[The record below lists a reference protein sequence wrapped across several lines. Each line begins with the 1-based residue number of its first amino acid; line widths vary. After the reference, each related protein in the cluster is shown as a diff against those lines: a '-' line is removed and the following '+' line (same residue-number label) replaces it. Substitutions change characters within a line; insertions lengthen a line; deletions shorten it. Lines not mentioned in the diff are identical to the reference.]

1 MVNYQMLLNIKYR
14 QFILISIVVILLV
27 ICFILGFSLE
37 SYDKYMTYAVY
48 NENNLQIS
56 VPINKTNNVINSEYI
71 LIDKQKYSFSI
82 NYISNIEVE
91 NMVNYQNIY
100 LNNGEKYLDNQVLK
114 ITFYYNK
121 QRIIKKIIN
130 VIF

>member
-1 MVNYQMLLNIKYR
+1 MLLNIKYR

-56 VPINKTNNVINSEYI
+56 VPINKTNNVINSDYI